1 MDAETETCVDV
12 GYWTRLDD
20 GRIECGVCP
29 RFCKVR
35 PGQRGLCFVRRA
47 REDGAGM
54 ELTGYGRSTGF
65 CVDPIEKKPLNH
77 FLPGSAVLSFG
88 TAGCNLACSFC
99 QNWDISKSREVARLS
114 AHAAPETIAR
124 AAERLGC
131 ASVAYTYNDPVIFME
146 YALDAAAA
154 CRARGVKNVA
164 VTAGFICAEPRKR
177 LFAGMDAA
185 NVDLK
190 GFTERFYAK
199 RCAGS
204 LEPVLDTL
212 KYLVHETNV
221 WTEITTLLIPG
232 ENDFDEELDAL
243 TQWVARELRAGR
255 SPAFHRLPSRLSH
268 AGDAAH
274 AAARRCKRRA
284 PSPSATGFTT
294 SMSATSTIRRGR
306 RRSARPAARARLR
319 ATATRSRAYALDAS
333 GACSSCGTRMAG
345 VFAAKPGAWGSRR
358 LSGRHRTLRGVKV
371 RRREPARLA
380 PKPLHHRADRLDIGL
395 RVAGGL
401 RRDHRILDIAL
412 GFARQRPVHRRV
424 VGDRSAAIQLHL
436 SRAEHQRGV

>member
-12 GYWTRLDD
+12 EYWTRLDD

-29 RFCKVR
+29 RFCKIR

-114 AHAAPETIAR
+114 AQAAPETIAR

-164 VTAGFICAEPRKR
+164 VTAGFVCAEPRKR

-204 LEPVLDTL
+204 LAPVLDTL

-232 ENDFDEELDAL
+232 ENDSDDELDAL

-268 AGDAAH
+268 AGDRAH
-274 AAARRCKRRA
+274 AAAHTAKGARHRHPQWA
-284 PSPSATGFTT
+284 SP
-294 SMSATSTIRRGR
+294 RLCRQ
-306 RRSARPAARARLR
+306 RP
-319 ATATRSRAYALDAS
+319 RSRAAGDALSDLRRARDR
-333 GACSSCGTRMAG
+333 A
-345 VFAAKPGAWGSRR
+345 RR
-358 LSGRHRTLRGVKV
+358 LYDQGLRARRFGRLRKLRNQDGRRLRGEARRLGRAAAAGRHRTLRGVT
-371 RRREPARLA
+371 RR
-380 PKPLHHRADRLDIGL
+380 
-395 RVAGGL
+395 
-401 RRDHRILDIAL
+401 
-412 GFARQRPVHRRV
+412 
-424 VGDRSAAIQLHL
+424 
-436 SRAEHQRGV
+436 

>member
-1 MDAETETCVDV
+1 MDAESETCVDV
-12 GYWTRLDD
+12 EYWTKLDD
-20 GRIECGVCP
+20 GRIECGLCP
-29 RFCKVR
+29 RFCKMR

-47 REDGAGM
+47 REDGEGM

-99 QNWDISKSREVARLS
+99 QNHDISKSREVARLS
-114 AHAAPETIAR
+114 SHAAPETIAR
-124 AAERLGC
+124 AAGQLKC

-199 RCAGS
+199 RCVGS

-232 ENDFDEELDAL
+232 ENDSDEELDAL
-243 TQWVARELRAGR
+243 TQWAARELRARR
-255 SPAFHRLPSRLSH
+255 SPAFHRLPPRLSH
-268 AGDAAH
+268 AGDIADAAPD
-274 AAARRCKRRA
+274 AAKGARDRHPQRA
-284 PSPSATGFTT
+284 
-294 SMSATSTIRRGR
+294 
-306 RRSARPAARARLR
+306 SARL
-319 ATATRSRAYALDAS
+319 
-333 GACSSCGTRMAG
+333 C
-345 VFAAKPGAWGSRR
+345 
-358 LSGRHRTLRGVKV
+358 
-371 RRREPARLA
+371 
-380 PKPLHHRADRLDIGL
+380 
-395 RVAGGL
+395 
-401 RRDHRILDIAL
+401 
-412 GFARQRPVHRRV
+412 RQRPRSGAPGDALSDLWRARDRARRLYDHRLM
-424 VGDRSAAIQLHL
+424 RSTLPARAQAAGPGWRACSPPSPARGARGGFRSTSNATRREALWGTVTL
-436 SRAEHQRGV
+436 LAEHRQHLVEGAGG

>member
-1 MDAETETCVDV
+1 MDAESETCVDV
-12 GYWTRLDD
+12 EYWTKLDD
-20 GRIECGVCP
+20 GRIECSLCP
-29 RFCKVR
+29 RFCKMR

-47 REDGAGM
+47 RADGAGM

-99 QNWDISKSREVARLS
+99 QNHDISKSREVARLS

-124 AAERLGC
+124 AAERLKC

-146 YALDAAAA
+146 YALDTAAA

-232 ENDFDEELDAL
+232 ENDSDEELEAL
-243 TQWVARELRAGR
+243 TQWAARELEARR
-255 SPAFHRLPSRLSH
+255 SPAFHRLPPRLPH
-268 AGDAAH
+268 AGDA
-274 AAARRCKRRA
+274 
-284 PSPSATGFTT
+284 PTPPATLQK
-294 SMSATSTIRRGR
+294 
-306 RRSARPAARARLR
+306 ARAIAIRNGLHHVYVGNVHDPARQATLCPTCGAR
-319 ATATRSRAYALDAS
+319 AIGRDGYTIKAYALDAS
-333 GACSSCGTRMAG
+333 GACRSCGTRMAG
-345 VFAAKPGAWGSRR
+345 VFAVEARR
-358 LSGRHRTLRGVKV
+358 VGLAAAVGRHRTLRGVRRLNHRARATGRARQAS
-371 RRREPARLA
+371 RRRRRTGRET
-380 PKPLHHRADRLDIGL
+380 L
-395 RVAGGL
+395 R
-401 RRDHRILDIAL
+401 
-412 GFARQRPVHRRV
+412 
-424 VGDRSAAIQLHL
+424 
-436 SRAEHQRGV
+436 

>member
-1 MDAETETCVDV
+1 MSNFKRSLREKDTERDDEPHPRAALHLLVTRTTLLTKPRSSRAKPERAMDAESETCVDV
-12 GYWTRLDD
+12 EYWTRLDD

-29 RFCKVR
+29 RFCKMR

-146 YALDAAAA
+146 YALDTAAA
-154 CRARGVKNVA
+154 CRAQGVKNVA
-164 VTAGFICAEPRKR
+164 VTAGFVCAEPRRR

-190 GFTERFYAK
+190 AFTERFYAK

-212 KYLVHETNV
+212 KYLVHET
-221 WTEITTLLIPG
+221 EC
-232 ENDFDEELDAL
+232 LDRDHDAAHPRRERFRRG
-243 TQWVARELRAGR
+243 ARRHDAMGGARTKSGR
-255 SPAFHRLPSRLSH
+255 SPSFHRLPSRLSH
-268 AGDAAH
+268 AGDR
-274 AAARRCKRRA
+274 AARRPRHCKRRA
-284 PSPSATGFTT
+284 PSPSATGFIT
-294 SMSATSTIRRGR
+294 SMSATSTIRPDR
-306 RRSARPAARARLR
+306 RRSVRPCGCARDRARRLYDQKLMRSTRPARAEAAAPGWRVSSRRSPARGARGGYPS
-319 ATATRSRAYALDAS
+319 TSSATRREAA
-333 GACSSCGTRMAG
+333 GA
-345 VFAAKPGAWGSRR
+345 
-358 LSGRHRTLRGVKV
+358 
-371 RRREPARLA
+371 
-380 PKPLHHRADRLDIGL
+380 
-395 RVAGGL
+395 
-401 RRDHRILDIAL
+401 
-412 GFARQRPVHRRV
+412 
-424 VGDRSAAIQLHL
+424 
-436 SRAEHQRGV
+436 